1 MRTVDVTWDQVAG
14 KFDATGSMRGHTI
27 AINAPG
33 LPEERKRPAGFSP
46 ADLLLAA
53 MGSCSLW
60 DVVEILRKSRQ
71 EVADLRVHVT
81 TEPQA
86 DPPWKFR
93 RVHLHYLFVADAL
106 DPAVAERA
114 VRLSVEKYCSVIS
127 TVAHA
132 ATITDSFE
140 IVRDAAEAGVPVEVG
155 PAA

>member
-14 KFDATGSMRGHTI
+14 KFDATGSIRGHTV

-33 LPEERKRPAGFSP
+33 MPEEHKRPAGFSP

-71 EVADLRVHVT
+71 EVRDLRVHVT
-81 TEPQA
+81 TEQQPDA
-86 DPPWKFR
+86 PWTFR
-93 RVHLHYLFVADAL
+93 KVHLHYLFVADAL
-106 DPAVAERA
+106 DSAVAERA

-127 TVAHA
+127 TVGHA
-132 ATITDSFE
+132 ATVTDSFE
-140 IVRDAAEAGVPVEVG
+140 VVRDAAEAGAPVEVG
-155 PAA
+155 SAA